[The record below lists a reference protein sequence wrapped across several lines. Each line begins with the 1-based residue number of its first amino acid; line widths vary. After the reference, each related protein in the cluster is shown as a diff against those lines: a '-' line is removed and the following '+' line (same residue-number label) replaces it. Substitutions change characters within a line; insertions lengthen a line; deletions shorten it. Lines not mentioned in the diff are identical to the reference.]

1 MYTKKKLIET
11 VLEESQTLNIL
22 NKDLKSTNFNMSK
35 EQK

>member
-11 VLEESQTLNIL
+11 VSEESQTLNIL